1 MICIY
6 FVLRIKIESLLER
19 LDAVEKY
26 SKEIIGDVN
35 DGADSEKILMLKTDM
50 EVLHAEFIQLN
61 SFNL

>member
-1 MICIY
+1 M
-6 FVLRIKIESLLER
+6 KIESLLER